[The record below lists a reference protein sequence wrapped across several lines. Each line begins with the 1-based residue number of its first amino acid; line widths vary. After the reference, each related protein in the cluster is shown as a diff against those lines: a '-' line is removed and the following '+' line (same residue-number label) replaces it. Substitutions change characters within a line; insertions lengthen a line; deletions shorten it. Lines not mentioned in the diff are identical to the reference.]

1 MPKKEDLEEFLAD
14 YREWVDHRH
23 NPYYWVG
30 TISNFALRA
39 FRNRPRPNRADGIV
53 LFGFGLLFVAIA
65 IGLVWA
71 TYGQEGGWGVLPPV
85 LLTLALGILFAI
97 RGLSIITGSASDLN
111 DRRK

>member
-1 MPKKEDLEEFLAD
+1 MPKKEDFEEFLAD

-39 FRNRPRPNRADGIV
+39 FRNRPKPKRVDGIV
-53 LFGFGLLFVAIA
+53 LFGFGLLFAAIA
-65 IGLVWA
+65 IGVVWA
-71 TYGQEGGWGVLPPV
+71 TYGQEGDGGVLPPV
-85 LLTLALGILFAI
+85 LLSLALGILFAI
-97 RGLSIITGSASDLN
+97 RGLSIITGSASDMD

>member
-1 MPKKEDLEEFLAD
+1 MAKKENLEEFLAD

-39 FRNRPRPNRADGIV
+39 FRNRPKPKRVDGIV
-53 LFGFGLLFVAIA
+53 LFGFGLLFAAIA
-65 IGLVWA
+65 IGVVWA
-71 TYGQEGGWGVLPPV
+71 TYGQEGDGGVLPPV
-85 LLTLALGILFAI
+85 LLSLALGILFAI
-97 RGLSIITGSASDLN
+97 RGLSIITGSASDMD